1 MTKASGD
8 LDICQHKNLHQKHTK
23 NMSFPGLEHPLELL
37 DFDSVQRFAAA
48 QQPKKR
54 RFFPPATI
62 QIIQFYM
69 CF

>member
-1 MTKASGD
+1 
-8 LDICQHKNLHQKHTK
+8 
-23 NMSFPGLEHPLELL
+23 MSFPGREHPLELL